1 MLYYLSALAAWY
13 SPLRVFQYITV
24 RTVAAAGTSF
34 LICILAGPWTIAKLR
49 ALRIGQQV
57 RTGNAPDHQ
66 HKQDTPTMGGLLIVA
81 AISLSCLLW
90 AQPTNF
96 FILVAVATLL
106 VMGGIGFW
114 DDLLKI
120 RRKHSGGLSMR
131 RKFLLQ
137 FAWTVVVSVVLLQHP
152 EAGIRFRQFMIPF
165 LKEPLFQDVGIV
177 VAFLVVWAVLVGSTN
192 AVNLT
197 DGLDGLAIGCTSS
210 VSLSY
215 LVMAYLAGHALFAQ
229 YLYIPFVPGAGE
241 LAVFCGS
248 IAGASL
254 GFLWYN
260 CHPAHVFMGD
270 TGSLALGGGV
280 GIVAVLIKQEV
291 VLILVGGVFVMESVS
306 VLLQILSFRLTGRR
320 IFRMAPIHHHF
331 EKAGWSET
339 QVTIRF
345 WVLSIVFALMGLLTL
360 KLR

>member
-1 MLYYLSALAAWY
+1 MLYYLHLLEDWF
-13 SPLRVFQYITV
+13 SPFRVFQYITV
-24 RTVAAAGTSF
+24 RMVGAAGTS
-34 LICILAGPWTIAKLR
+34 LLVCLLVGPMTIRWLQAF
-49 ALRIGQQV
+49 RIGQQV

-66 HKQDTPTMGGLLIVA
+66 HKQDTPTMGGVLIIAGITV
-81 AISLSCLLW
+81 SCLLW
-90 AQPTNF
+90 AQPTN
-96 FILVAVATLL
+96 LLVQVAVSTML

-114 DDLLKI
+114 DDYVKL
-120 RRKHSGGLSMR
+120 RRKHSGGLSA
-131 RKFLLQ
+131 KKKLLLQ
-137 FAWTVVVSVVLLQHP
+137 FAWTCLVVLFLSRDA
-152 EAGIRFRQFMIPF
+152 EASVRLREFMIPF
-165 LKEPLFQDVGIV
+165 HKEPLFGDIGLGA
-177 VAFLVVWAVLVGSTN
+177 AFLVVFLVLAGATN

-197 DGLDGLAIGCTSS
+197 DGLDGLAVGCTSS

-215 LVMAYLAGHALFAQ
+215 LAMAYLAGHALFAQ

-241 LAVFCGS
+241 LAVFCGA

-260 CHPAHVFMGD
+260 CHPAQVFMGD
-270 TGSLALGGGV
+270 TGSLALGGAI
-280 GIVAVLIKQEV
+280 GIVSVLIKQEM
-291 VLILVGGVFVMESVS
+291 VLLVVGGVFVMEAVS
-306 VLLQILSFRLTGRR
+306 VILQVGSFRLTGKR

-345 WVLSIVFALMGLLTL
+345 WILSIIFALLGLLTL

>member
-1 MLYYLSALAAWY
+1 MLYYLSLWEEWF

-24 RTVAAAGTSF
+24 RTVAAAGTSLF
-34 LICILAGPWTIAKLR
+34 VCLLAGPWTIGRLQAFK
-49 ALRIGQQV
+49 IGQRI

-66 HKQDTPTMGGLLIVA
+66 HKQNTPTMGGVLIVGSITVA
-81 AISLSCLLW
+81 CLLW
-90 AQPTNF
+90 AQPTN
-96 FILVAVATLL
+96 LLVQVAVSTLL
-106 VMGGIGFW
+106 VMGAIGFW

-120 RRKHSGGLSMR
+120 RRRHSGGLR
-131 RKFLLQ
+131 ARNKLLLQ
-137 FAWTVVVSVVLLQHP
+137 LLWTSCVVVVLSRNP
-152 EAGIRFRQFMIPF
+152 EASVRLREFMVPF
-165 LKEPLFQDVGIV
+165 LKEPLLADIGWIG
-177 VAFLVVWAVLVGSTN
+177 AFLVVFAVLVGATN

-197 DGLDGLAIGCTSS
+197 DGLDGLAVGCTSS
-210 VSLSY
+210 ASLSY
-215 LVMAYLAGHALFAQ
+215 LAMAYLSGHALFAQ

-241 LAVFCGS
+241 LAVFCGA

-260 CHPAHVFMGD
+260 CHPAKVFMGD
-270 TGSLALGGGV
+270 TGSLALGGAI
-280 GIVAVLIKQEV
+280 GIVSVLIKQEV
-291 VLILVGGVFVMESVS
+291 ILLLVGGVFVMEALSVI
-306 VLLQILSFRLTGRR
+306 LQVSSFRLTGRR

-345 WVLSIVFALMGLLTL
+345 WILSIIFALLGLLTL